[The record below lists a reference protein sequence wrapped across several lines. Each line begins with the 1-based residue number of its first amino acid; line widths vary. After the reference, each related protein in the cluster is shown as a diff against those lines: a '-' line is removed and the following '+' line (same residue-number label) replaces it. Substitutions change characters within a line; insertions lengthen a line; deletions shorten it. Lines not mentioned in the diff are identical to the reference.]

1 VRLNVTDGRAGLTPV
16 AAAWHDPSMSFRIST
31 PITTTTALRGA
42 WR

>member
-1 VRLNVTDGRAGLTPV
+1 MRLTVARDGAGLTPV
-16 AAAWHDPSMSFRIST
+16 TIAWHDRLMSLRIST